1 MDYILASWPHQPEV
15 GSYGIFRPPLHSQK
29 KSDAFGDSI
38 SFDSS
43 FSQGFFPLVLT
54 AALFFPLS
62 LFVDQTDTVQP
73 QNLLVVT
80 FLLLFIARARG
91 VQSYTVVWHHPQ
103 AKRLQPFQPP
113 PPPLFFQRIWSLGQ
127 ATRLESGRLRAV
139 GDIHSV
145 EPTFDAPSCRQVAMD
160 DGRMQYDDGVTEHG
174 SLVLAL
180 RSRCAAWRPLHTFF
194 FLFFHSPPDFAHGG
208 VVFGYNN
215 SRSLGIEHHQASA
228 GDGRQFFDFF
238 FFLF

>member
-113 PPPLFFQRIWSLGQ
+113 PPPFLSKDMEPGPGDQARKWQTAGCWGHTQRG
-127 ATRLESGRLRAV
+127 
-139 GDIHSV
+139 
-145 EPTFDAPSCRQVAMD
+145 
-160 DGRMQYDDGVTEHG
+160 
-174 SLVLAL
+174 
-180 RSRCAAWRPLHTFF
+180 
-194 FLFFHSPPDFAHGG
+194 AH
-208 VVFGYNN
+208 V
-215 SRSLGIEHHQASA
+215 
-228 GDGRQFFDFF
+228 
-238 FFLF
+238 